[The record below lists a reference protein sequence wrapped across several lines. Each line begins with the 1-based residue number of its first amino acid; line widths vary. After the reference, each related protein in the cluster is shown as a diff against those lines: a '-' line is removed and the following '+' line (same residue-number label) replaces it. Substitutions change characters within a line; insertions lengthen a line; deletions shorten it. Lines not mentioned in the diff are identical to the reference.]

1 MAGND
6 GEEEQPTPP
15 ARSSTATGPQDD
27 DGGVDID
34 GAPGTAAVPS
44 VPGTAAA
51 PAPAATP
58 APSAAPDAA
67 ALDAIVASLSQ
78 NPELI
83 ALVERGV
90 ASLAVDAAASGASN
104 PGVGAAAA
112 PNASA
117 TSGSTDEVTRRVV
130 RNVLLERLAA
140 GAGTGAGSANVGGG
154 PAAGTSRPQQ
164 QQQQQ
169 LHQSAS
175 GASLSG
181 AGAPPV
187 KTVTFSTISVPDVED
202 DGDDVGIGQG
212 QGQDRNQNE
221 LADGGLSAAAAA
233 AAATRR
239 DSNEEYGYDGE
250 ADGEGS
256 TDFEAMR
263 RTRGR
268 SASPP
273 PPPFP
278 SLLQDEYHYARGH
291 TATGGGG
298 NSRGRSRS
306 PTAQS
311 LGMSSVTSAE
321 VGDMSLSRPAGA
333 GAGVGAG
340 GAAAAAPT
348 AGEATASGDESSVAS
363 AFSRGSRSSRGSRNA
378 AGGNASVTFASDT
391 AFVAATGGGV
401 GTTNAS
407 TSSSAGGAHVHFS
420 AINPSPSLQL
430 QNATGGE
437 GEEDNA
443 LDSSGPRAVSFLTDG
458 LDGDEARA
466 RTNVLAERVGRAARS
481 RSRSRS
487 RSPPPPIFDRG
498 VSWEDENDGATT
510 PPNATRSGLS
520 SPAIE
525 PSLSP
530 LSASSRSR
538 RSGSIQ
544 FNETTEL
551 ITEAADR
558 LRRQDRRGEENA
570 TNGGA
575 RTAETNDPEGP
586 HSPPGSDAPG
596 TPSDE
601 QRPTYHRTPS
611 GRVVHFSALRDV
623 AVVETDHAAA
633 GSVHSGGIVASE
645 QIAAATNAASDD
657 NHTGSTSA
665 VHFADDIDAT
675 DNNALIHEHHLPA
688 EGLGILPGHTTTSSF
703 HSESELE
710 RASHGLRR
718 LIRRIEAVDM
728 SLEEVFSQLDVDHSG
743 SISATDLQKALGLLG
758 HSYSEEDCA
767 ALIEYWSRSS
777 IGSSVTHGTNSNGE
791 HEGPT
796 MSLLGFFRAMGRSSP
811 PPPSNS
817 NDEGGGNADEDV
829 DESSNDPS
837 PSRRMDLAQSS
848 VVHAHQAADRLREI
862 VLRAEREEGRRLEQ
876 SFRIL
881 DPDGNGYVDAADFRR
896 GLRRLGRGDIDVDTS
911 DADADANAAA
921 GGAFATIDDED
932 CEELVALFDT
942 NGDGLVSL
950 LDFYRFL
957 GRHSPPPMESSPPPD
972 TGASQSSGSS

>member
-1 MAGND
+1 MVQIFAALCSLLEIALASTPSFNVTMAGND
-6 GEEEQPTPP
+6 GEEEQPATPS
-15 ARSSTATGPQDD
+15 ARSSTGPQDD
-27 DGGVDID
+27 GGRVDID
-34 GAPGTAAVPS
+34 GAPAAAVPS
-44 VPGTAAA
+44 
-51 PAPAATP
+51 APAAAAASTSSL
-58 APSAAPDAA
+58 APSAAAAAPDAA

-90 ASLAVDAAASGASN
+90 ASLAVDAVASGASN
-104 PGVGAAAA
+104 PGVGQNVG

-140 GAGTGAGSANVGGG
+140 GAGTGAGAGSANANVGGG
-154 PAAGTSRPQQ
+154 PVTGTSRP
-164 QQQQQ
+164 QQQQ

-202 DGDDVGIGQG
+202 DGDDGVGIGRG
-212 QGQDRNQNE
+212 QNQNNE
-221 LADGGLSAAAAA
+221 PADGGLLAAAASAA

-256 TDFEAMR
+256 TSDFEAMR

-291 TATGGGG
+291 TTTGGGDG
-298 NSRGRSRS
+298 GSRGRSRS

-321 VGDMSLSRPAGA
+321 VGDMSLSRSA
-333 GAGVGAG
+333 GAG
-340 GAAAAAPT
+340 GATAAPPT

-391 AFVAATGGGV
+391 AFGAATGGGGL

-443 LDSSGPRAVSFLTDG
+443 LDSSGPRAVSFLADG
-458 LDGDEARA
+458 LDGNQARA
-466 RTNVLAERVGRAARS
+466 RTNALAERVGRAARS

-498 VSWEDENDGATT
+498 VSWEDENDGMAT
-510 PPNATRSGLS
+510 PPATRSGLS

-558 LRRQDRRGEENA
+558 LRRQDRGGEGNG
-570 TNGGA
+570 TSGGA

-596 TPSDE
+596 TPSDGE
-601 QRPTYHRTPS
+601 RLTYHRTSS

-758 HSYSEEDCA
+758 PYSEEDCA

-777 IGSSVTHGTNSNGE
+777 IGSSGTHGTNSNEE

-817 NDEGGGNADEDV
+817 NDEGGGDADEDV
-829 DESSNDPS
+829 NESNNDQS
-837 PSRRMDLAQSS
+837 PPRRMDLTQSS

-862 VLRAEREEGRRLEQ
+862 VLRAERGRQTSGAKL
-876 SFRIL
+876 S
-881 DPDGNGYVDAADFRR
+881 Y
-896 GLRRLGRGDIDVDTS
+896 LRS
-911 DADADANAAA
+911 
-921 GGAFATIDDED
+921 
-932 CEELVALFDT
+932 
-942 NGDGLVSL
+942 
-950 LDFYRFL
+950 
-957 GRHSPPPMESSPPPD
+957 
-972 TGASQSSGSS
+972 

>member
-1 MAGND
+1 MAAGKHN
-6 GEEEQPTPP
+6 GEEEEQPTPP
-15 ARSSTATGPQDD
+15 S
-27 DGGVDID
+27 
-34 GAPGTAAVPS
+34 
-44 VPGTAAA
+44 AAA
-51 PAPAATP
+51 AA
-58 APSAAPDAA
+58 AAAPDAA

-90 ASLAVDAAASGASN
+90 ASLAVDAAASGGASSN
-104 PGVGAAAA
+104 PGVGAAAVPSA
-112 PNASA
+112 AS
-117 TSGSTDEVTRRVV
+117 TSGSTDEVARRVV
-130 RNVLLERLAA
+130 RNVLLERLATA
-140 GAGTGAGSANVGGG
+140 GAGQGSAPVGGG
-154 PAAGTSRPQQ
+154 PTTGASRPQQ

-202 DGDDVGIGQG
+202 DGADAG
-212 QGQDRNQNE
+212 QNE
-221 LADGGLSAAAAA
+221 LTNGGLSAAAAGA

-256 TDFEAMR
+256 TSDFEAMR

-298 NSRGRSRS
+298 GGGSRGRSRS

-321 VGDMSLSRPAGA
+321 VGDMSLSRS
-333 GAGVGAG
+333 V

-378 AGGNASVTFASDT
+378 AGGGNASVTFASDT
-391 AFVAATGGGV
+391 AFGGATGGGGGV
-401 GTTNAS
+401 GTTNAG

-437 GEEDNA
+437 GEEGNA
-443 LDSSGPRAVSFLTDG
+443 LDSSGPRAVSFLADG
-458 LDGDEARA
+458 LEGDEARA

-498 VSWEDENDGATT
+498 VSWEDENDGTAT

-558 LRRQDRRGEENA
+558 LRLQDRGGEGNA
-570 TNGGA
+570 TRSGA

-596 TPSDE
+596 TPPDE

-645 QIAAATNAASDD
+645 QIAAAANAASSDD

-665 VHFADDIDAT
+665 VHFADGIIDAT
-675 DNNALIHEHHLPA
+675 DNNALHEHHLPA

-718 LIRRIEAVDM
+718 LIRRVEAVDM

-777 IGSSVTHGTNSNGE
+777 IGSSGTHGTNSNGE

-817 NDEGGGNADEDV
+817 NDGGGGDADQDV
-829 DESSNDPS
+829 DESNNGQS
-837 PSRRMDLAQSS
+837 PPPRMDLTQSS

-881 DPDGNGYVDAADFRR
+881 DPGGNGYVDAADFRR
-896 GLRRLGRGDIDVDTS
+896 GLRRLGRGDIGADAS
-911 DADADANAAA
+911 DADADVNAAA

-932 CEELVALFDT
+932 CEELVALFDA

-957 GRHSPPPMESSPPPD
+957 GRHSPPPMESSPLPD

>member
-1 MAGND
+1 MAGTN
-6 GEEEQPTPP
+6 EEEQPAP
-15 ARSSTATGPQDD
+15 STTGPQDD
-27 DGGVDID
+27 VSAAEP
-34 GAPGTAAVPS
+34 APPAES
-44 VPGTAAA
+44 S
-51 PAPAATP
+51 APAAAAAAASTSTTNTNAIATP
-58 APSAAPDAA
+58 SAAAPDAA
-67 ALDAIVASLSQ
+67 ALDTIVASLSQ

-90 ASLAVDAAASGASN
+90 ASLAVDVAAASGASN
-104 PGVGAAAA
+104 PAVGVAA
-112 PNASA
+112 PNAS

-130 RNVLLERLAA
+130 RNVLLERLLAA
-140 GAGTGAGSANVGGG
+140 GAGTGTVSANVGGG
-154 PAAGTSRPQQ
+154 PATGASRP
-164 QQQQQ
+164 QQQ

-181 AGAPPV
+181 GAAPPV

-202 DGDDVGIGQG
+202 DDDDVGIGQG
-212 QGQDRNQNE
+212 QNQNE
-221 LADGGLSAAAAA
+221 LADGGLPASAAG

-239 DSNEEYGYDGE
+239 ESNEEYGYDGE

-256 TDFEAMR
+256 TSDFEAMR

-291 TATGGGG
+291 TTNNGGGG
-298 NSRGRSRS
+298 GSRGRSRS

-321 VGDMSLSRPAGA
+321 VGDMSLSRSA
-333 GAGVGAG
+333 GAG
-340 GAAAAAPT
+340 GAAATAPT

-363 AFSRGSRSSRGSRNA
+363 ALSRGSRSSRGSRNA
-378 AGGNASVTFASDT
+378 AGGNASVTFASNT
-391 AFVAATGGGV
+391 AFGAATGGGGGGGV

-407 TSSSAGGAHVHFS
+407 TLSSAGGAHVHFS

-430 QNATGGE
+430 QNATGGD

-443 LDSSGPRAVSFLTDG
+443 LDSSGPRAVSFLADG
-458 LDGDEARA
+458 LEGDEARA

-498 VSWEDENDGATT
+498 VSWEDENDGTTT
-510 PPNATRSGLS
+510 PPAATRSGLS

-558 LRRQDRRGEENA
+558 LRREDRGGEGNA

-601 QRPTYHRTPS
+601 QRPTYHRTSS

-645 QIAAATNAASDD
+645 QIAAATNAAIDD

-743 SISATDLQKALGLLG
+743 TISAADLQKALGLLG

-777 IGSSVTHGTNSNGE
+777 TGSSGSHGTNTNGE

-796 MSLLGFFRAMGRSSP
+796 MTLLGFFRAMGRSSP
-811 PPPSNS
+811 PPPSN
-817 NDEGGGNADEDV
+817 NDEGGDDDDAGEGVHERNIGVDV
-829 DESSNDPS
+829 EESST
-837 PSRRMDLAQSS
+837 RRMDLSQSS

-862 VLRAEREEGRRLEQ
+862 VLRAERDEGRRLEQ
-876 SFRIL
+876 SFRIFL

-896 GLRRLGRGDIDVDTS
+896 GLRRLGRGDIDVDAS
-911 DADADANAAA
+911 DADADANAA

-957 GRHSPPPMESSPPPD
+957 GRHSPPPMEGSPPPD
-972 TGASQSSGSS
+972 TGASQSSQSSS